1 MMTDI
6 LQELNK
12 HLGKERG
19 MEVSEGGGQREKT
32 EGRRGKSGRLFR
44 VGGIYIKF

>member
-1 MMTDI
+1 MVIDI

-19 MEVSEGGGQREKT
+19 REVREGGGQREKR
-32 EGRRGKSGRLFR
+32 EGNPEGCSGW
-44 VGGIYIKF
+44 GGDTISFN

>member
-1 MMTDI
+1 MVIDI

-19 MEVSEGGGQREKT
+19 REVREGGGQREKT
-32 EGRRGKSGRLFR
+32 GKSGRQFE
-44 VGGIYIKF
+44 VGGDTISFN